1 MKLGLKLKSPL
12 GGYGQKAEGPWP
24 KLGTLH
30 PPIKHMFHRFNGKL
44 EAIL

>member
-1 MKLGLKLKSPL
+1 MKLGLKLKLPL

-30 PPIKHMFHRFNGKL
+30 PLIKHMFHRFNGKF